1 MSMKIKEKPSDLLLF
16 MVLLGIMM
24 FISSDLF
31 AAQST
36 TTNVVVDGLSQQNS
50 GQVTSQGSYNQYNLG
65 GGGNNF
71 SSGDFPVYQ
80 RKGDVQCPTATFSMK
95 AYGLQRHMNQ
105 GAIQAGITV
114 PLTGRRCLNAFD
126 DEVAVTQYELHVA
139 KIEQDKRD
147 QLFLAQVKKDAV
159 TAYQREIDF
168 AAKMAGVCGQLHQ
181 SVLIASNTALSDMC
195 TMYMPIDTDHG
206 HGEEPHNDGFTKP
219 ASHKH
224 ERVVL
229 SQADQLADYVLR
241 NDLEEVRLA
250 ERKARWAAETE

>member
-1 MSMKIKEKPSDLLLF
+1 VRRLTLL
-16 MVLLGIMM
+16 
-24 FISSDLF
+24 
-31 AAQST
+31 AAAILSCSAYADDHYGDQGT

-95 AYGLQRHMNQ
+95 AYGLQRHLNQ
-105 GAIQAGITV
+105 GAVQAGITV

-147 QLFLAQVKKDAV
+147 QLFLAQVEKDRIA
-159 TAYQREIDF
+159 AYERQINFEVQ
-168 AAKMAGVCGQLHQ
+168 MAQTCSALHGTT
-181 SVLIASNTALSDMC
+181 LISSNIALSDMC
-195 TMYMPIDTDHG
+195 TMFMPIDTDHS
-206 HGEEPHNDGFTKP
+206 HGEEPHYDGFRKP
-219 ASHKH
+219 ASHEH
-224 ERVVL
+224 ERVKL
-229 SQADQLADYVLR
+229 TRAEELADYVQR
-241 NDLEEVRLA
+241 NDEEEIRIK
-250 ERKARWAAETE
+250 ERNK

>member
-1 MSMKIKEKPSDLLLF
+1 MTMAKKKQPITYGEVIGVLIIMSIALFMLLF
-16 MVLLGIMM
+16 NYE
-24 FISSDLF
+24 
-31 AAQST
+31 AKAQDV

-95 AYGLQRHMNQ
+95 AYGLQRHLNQ
-105 GAIQAGITV
+105 GAVQAGITI

-147 QLFLAQVKKDAV
+147 QLFVAQVEKDAV
-159 TAYQREIDF
+159 VAHEKEVLFQ
-168 AAKMAGVCGQLHQ
+168 AKMAGVCATLHTTT
-181 SVLIASNTALSDMC
+181 LINENIALSQMC
-195 TMYMPIDTDHG
+195 NDYMPIDANHG
-206 HGEEPHNDGFTKP
+206 HSDDPHHNGFVKP
-219 ASHKH
+219 AI
-224 ERVVL
+224 
-229 SQADQLADYVLR
+229 
-241 NDLEEVRLA
+241 
-250 ERKARWAAETE
+250 T